1 MISIFLISYG
11 FSQNFF
17 PILGGQRAGT
27 SIFTFLKIGVS
38 AHALGMGETVVAL
51 NHDAA
56 SVYYNPATIAQFQEA
71 EFSATH
77 VELPAEIQFDYFSM
91 SRNVYGRHY
100 LGVSAG
106 ILHMAPMM
114 ETTEYLPHGTGN
126 YFVFQDRFFALT
138 YGARM
143 TDRFSFGITLKHVQ
157 EDLAGNKMSAPM
169 LDMGTFYWTGFKTLR
184 FSASISHFGSQ
195 AKPEGKYLKNVLD
208 TDTGEETIIETEF
221 EEFSPPTVFRVGAA
235 MDIYSFSGSTLIAAI
250 QLNHPVDDAENI
262 ALGAEYLFLKILS
275 VRGGYKINKSEED
288 FSFGAGVKVPVGGI
302 HLTVDYSYSFHGHL
316 TNPTWLTIGFSL

>member
-1 MISIFLISYG
+1 MISIFLVSYG

-38 AHALGMGETVVAL
+38 AHALGMGEAVVAL
-51 NHDAA
+51 NQDAA
-56 SVYYNPATIAQFQEA
+56 SVYYNPATIAQFQKT

-77 VELPAEIQFDYFSM
+77 VEWPAEIQFDYFSM
-91 SRNVYGRHY
+91 SRAVYKRHF
-100 LGVSAG
+100 LGISAG

-235 MDIYSFSGSTLIAAI
+235 MDIFSLPGSTLIAAI

-262 ALGAEYLFLKILS
+262 SIGTEYLFMGILS
-275 VRGGYKINKSEED
+275 LRGGYKINKIEEGL
-288 FSFGAGVKVPVGGI
+288 SFGAGLIIPVRNI
-302 HLTVDYSYSFHGHL
+302 QLTVDYSYSFHDHL
-316 TNPTWLTIGFSL
+316 TNPTLMTVGLSF